1 MLLVSDHLQGFA
13 DRVLSNFDILFVKDK
28 AAVKFTCAHLEIK
41 VYTHNQSPIRETTGM
56 EFKDTQAQWV
66 HINIRGAD
74 GARIDE
80 LEIYGGSNPLSV
92 NPVSKLAICRQ

>member
-1 MLLVSDHLQGFA
+1 MHPLG
-13 DRVLSNFDILFVKDK
+13 N
-28 AAVKFTCAHLEIK
+28 K

-92 NPVSKLAICRQ
+92 NPVSKPIVKICF

>member
-1 MLLVSDHLQGFA
+1 MLLVSDHSQGFA

-28 AAVKFTCAHLEIK
+28 AAAKFTCAHLEIK
-41 VYTHNQSPIRETTGM
+41 VYTHNQSPIRKTTGI

-66 HINIRGAD
+66 RINIRGAD
-74 GARIDE
+74 GARINE

>member
-41 VYTHNQSPIRETTGM
+41 VYTHNQSPIRETTGI

-66 HINIRGAD
+66 RIHIRGAD
-74 GARIDE
+74 GARVDD
-80 LEIYGGSNPLSV
+80 S
-92 NPVSKLAICRQ
+92 Q

>member
-28 AAVKFTCAHLEIK
+28 AAAKFTCAHLEIK
-41 VYTHNQSPIRETTGM
+41 VYTHNQSPIRKTTGI

-66 HINIRGAD
+66 RINIRGAD
-74 GARIDE
+74 GARIDD
-80 LEIYGGSNPLSV
+80 LEIYGGSNPLLV